1 MTENF
6 ENSLGFAQRM
16 DEQDELKS
24 FRNKF
29 FIPKDKNGNEVIYFC
44 GNSLGLQ
51 PTTTRNLIN
60 EELDYWAEL
69 GVEGHFNAK
78 RPWKFYH
85 EVLTEASASLVGAK
99 NDEVVCMNS
108 LTVNLNLMMVSF
120 YRPDE
125 KRFKIVIED
134 NAFPSD
140 IYAVESQIKFHG
152 LDPADALVKLS
163 PREGENYLRT
173 SDIIDFINEE
183 GDNIALIMLGGVN
196 YYTGQA
202 FEMGKITEA
211 GHNKGCK
218 VGFDC
223 AHAAGNLDLKLHD
236 WDVDFAVWCSY
247 KYLNAGPGG
256 VAGCFVNSK
265 YRDDNSIPRFAGW
278 WGHNVKTRF
287 MMPENFDVSEGVE
300 GWQISNPPIF
310 QMAALLASLQ
320 IFDEAGILNLRNKSI
335 LLTGYLDWLI
345 RNSNDNRVSIITPE
359 DKNQRGCQLSLRTF
373 SEGKKLHQ
381 HLSESG
387 VICDWREPDVIR
399 VAPVPLYNTF
409 KDVYNFS
416 QILLNKI

>member
-6 ENSLGFAQRM
+6 ENSLEFAQRM

-24 FRNKF
+24 YRNKF
-29 FIPKDKNGNEVIYFC
+29 HIPKDKNGEDVIYFC

-51 PTTTRNLIN
+51 PVTTRAIIN
-60 EELDYWAEL
+60 EELDDWAEL

-78 RPWKFYH
+78 RPWKYYH
-85 EVLTEASASLVGAK
+85 EFLTEYSANLVGAK
-99 NDEVVCMNS
+99 NEEVVCMNS

-125 KRFKIVIED
+125 KRYKILIED

-152 LDPADALVKLS
+152 LNPDEVLIKLK
-163 PREGENYLRT
+163 PREGESYLRT
-173 SDIIDFINEE
+173 DDILDFIHEHGE
-183 GDNIALIMLGGVN
+183 SIALIMLGGVN

-202 FEMGKITEA
+202 FEMGRITEA
-211 GHNKGCK
+211 GHSKGCM

-223 AHAAGNLDLKLHD
+223 AHAAGNLELKLHE
-236 WDVDFAVWCSY
+236 WNVDFAVWCSY

-256 VAGCFVNSK
+256 VAGCFVNSRYK
-265 YRDDNSIPRFAGW
+265 NDTGLPRFSGW

-287 MMPENFDVSEGVE
+287 AMPETFELSEGVE

-310 QMAALLASLQ
+310 QLAALLASLQ
-320 IFDEAGILNLRNKSI
+320 IFNDAGMNALRRKSI
-335 LLTGYLDWLI
+335 ELTGYLEWLI
-345 RNSNDNRVSIITPE
+345 RSYKDNRVSIITPE
-359 DKNQRGCQLSLRTF
+359 DINQRGCQLSLRTF
-373 SEGKKLHQ
+373 SEGKEIHQKLTN
-381 HLSESG
+381 SG

-409 KDVYNFS
+409 EDVFKFS
-416 QILLNKI
+416 KILFNQT

>member
-6 ENSLGFAQRM
+6 QNSLEFARM
-16 DEQDELKS
+16 LDELDELKS

-29 FIPKDKNGNEVIYFC
+29 FIPKDKNGNDVFYFC

-51 PTTTRNLIN
+51 PVTTRTIIN
-60 EELDYWAEL
+60 EELDDWAKF

-85 EVLTEASASLVGAK
+85 EFLTESSARLVGAK

-125 KRFKIVIED
+125 KKYKIVIED

-152 LDPADALVKLS
+152 LNPSDALIKLK

-173 SDIIDFINEE
+173 PDIIDFINEHGE
-183 GDNIALIMLGGVN
+183 SIALIMLGGVN

-202 FEMGKITEA
+202 FEMDRITEA
-211 GHNKGCK
+211 GHSKGCK

-223 AHAAGNLDLKLHD
+223 AHAAGNLELKLHD
-236 WDVDFAVWCSY
+236 WDVDFVVWCSY

-256 VAGCFVNSK
+256 VAGCFVNSRYK
-265 YRDDNSIPRFAGW
+265 NDSSLPRFSGW
-278 WGHNVKTRF
+278 WGHDVKTRF
-287 MMPENFDVSEGVE
+287 LMPENFEMSEGVE

-320 IFDEAGILNLRNKSI
+320 IFDEAGISNLRKKSI
-335 LLTGYLDWLI
+335 KLTGFLEWLVK
-345 RNSNDNRVSIITPE
+345 NNKDNRVSIITPE

-373 SEGKKLHQ
+373 SEGKKLYQ
-381 HLSESG
+381 RLTESG

-399 VAPVPLYNTF
+399 VAPVPLYNSF
-409 KDVYNFS
+409 EDVYKFS
-416 QILLNKI
+416 QILFNQS